1 MLEHYFE
8 YRNIISGHLEPLT
21 PSKTDFD
28 AKTSAKDTCT
38 SLGIFG
44 DQNWF
49 SKDKTLEMT
58 RNNVSMS
65 KILLKHTLPNWK
77 KAFWYFVS
85 SFLTKKWLF

>member
-8 YRNIISGHLEPLT
+8 YRIIISGHVQPFTT

-28 AKTSAKDTCT
+28 AKSSAKDTCT

-44 DQNWF
+44 DQNRLP
-49 SKDKTLEMT
+49 KDKTLEMT

-65 KILLKHTLPNWK
+65 KIMLKHSHP
-77 KAFWYFVS
+77 S
-85 SFLTKKWLF
+85 